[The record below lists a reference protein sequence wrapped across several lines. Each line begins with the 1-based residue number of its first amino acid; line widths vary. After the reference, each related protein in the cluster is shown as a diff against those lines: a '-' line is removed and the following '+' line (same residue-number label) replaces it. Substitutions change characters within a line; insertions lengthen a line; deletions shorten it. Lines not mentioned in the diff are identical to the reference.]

1 MHRRAA
7 LDLNDTETKM
17 IVRTPRDQPESFIP
31 WIARLQYPLH
41 RRQRRG
47 GRLSPAGGAMI
58 SGFAAA
64 QIEVAR
70 RERGRWKRYTPRSL
84 QSGG

>member
-17 IVRTPRDQPESFIP
+17 TVRTPRDPPESFIP
-31 WIARLQYPLH
+31 WIARLQYSLH

-47 GRLSPAGGAMI
+47 AAPFAGG
-58 SGFAAA
+58 
-64 QIEVAR
+64 
-70 RERGRWKRYTPRSL
+70 RGNDLWVCHRTDR
-84 QSGG
+84 GGAEEAWEM